1 MVVGFI
7 SASPSE
13 STGNS
18 SGKPPACRTP
28 RFTATASSRRC
39 ELQLTSSLQLLQM
52 PISGFLWIVS
62 SEKPSDFIQ
71 LRCRCPSSSPRP
83 LSICADDQS
92 ISAVERDAK
101 RIAQEQRLGQD
112 VAFVAAAPIDANVL
126 ETDATRIVRVEH
138 GAGEGREVDLV
149 VAPRDLRSVFFRSA
163 HVQM

>member
-52 PISGFLWIVS
+52 PISGLLWIVS

-71 LRCRCPSSSPRP
+71 LRCRNPSRPSPSNQLLLRYSVSFELTSSS
-83 LSICADDQS
+83 LN
-92 ISAVERDAK
+92 
-101 RIAQEQRLGQD
+101 LG
-112 VAFVAAAPIDANVL
+112 
-126 ETDATRIVRVEH
+126 
-138 GAGEGREVDLV
+138 
-149 VAPRDLRSVFFRSA
+149 
-163 HVQM
+163 